1 MGSALLFLEVVVRI
15 VIVCSAH
22 GFGHVTRQ
30 LEVARRLE
38 ARGAEVVLFTAAPEA
53 VVREWTPTITIV
65 PWVVDVGI
73 VQHDSLTE
81 DHPATIAAVHEH
93 SSPARVQKL
102 AQALALHRPSL
113 VVADCPPAALAA
125 ARAADLPAVAVGN
138 FTWPWIYRNTPG
150 LRDCAALLEPWQRPH
165 MAASLWPGPGL
176 PGFARVRSLGLV
188 GRRATEVPDLGPG
201 RVLVSFG
208 GLGLADLDARL
219 PVVPGVRWLLA
230 PPMPR
235 LKRPDCSYIE
245 GVPYP
250 ALVAAAD
257 VVLTKPGYGIF
268 AEAALAGAR
277 VLWVPRGHFP
287 EARFLT
293 AAMSDRGDSAVQLPP
308 HASAADWRAALT
320 TAIPERMSRPRP
332 DPVSDSAADELV
344 DWLLER
350 ASARRL
356 A

>member
-1 MGSALLFLEVVVRI
+1 MRI
-15 VIVCSAH
+15 AIVCSAH

-38 ARGAEVVLFTAAPEA
+38 ARGAEVVLFTAAPES
-53 VVREWTPTITIV
+53 VVREWTPDVTMV
-65 PWVVDVGI
+65 PWVADVGI

-81 DHPATIAAVHEH
+81 DHPATIAAVRQR
-93 SSPARVQKL
+93 SSSARVSEL
-102 AQALALHRPSL
+102 AQALARHQPSL

-150 LRDCAALLEPWQRPH
+150 LHGCAELLEPWQRPH

-176 PGFARVRSLGLV
+176 PGFASVRPFGLV
-188 GRRATEVPDLGPG
+188 GRCATEVPDLGRG
-201 RVLVSFG
+201 HVLVSFG

-219 PVVPGVRWLLA
+219 PEVPGVQWLLA

-235 LKRPDCSYIE
+235 LSRSDCTYVE

-277 VLWVPRGHFP
+277 LLWVPRGHFP

-293 AAMSDRGDSAVQLPP
+293 EAMTARGDFAVTLQPG
-308 HASAADWRAALT
+308 ASAADWRTALT
-320 TAIPERMSRPRP
+320 EAIPKRLSHPRP
-332 DPVSDSAADELV
+332 ARVSDSAADELV

-350 ASARRL
+350 ASVHRL
-356 A
+356 V